1 MRFLR
6 CVLSVA
12 AMSCATADIAAAASM
27 LENFDYPYPVKRFD
41 FTSQKQPLSMAYID
55 IAPEGQ
61 ANGRTVVA
69 LHGKN
74 FCAATWETSIGALAK
89 AGYRVIA
96 PDQIGFC
103 KSSKPDRYQ
112 FGLHQLAANTHA
124 LLAHLGISKAVI
136 MGHSMGGMIAFRYAL
151 MYPQETETL
160 VTVNPL
166 GFEDW
171 KAEGVPIVT
180 IDQLYEGELKQ
191 SAQSIKAYQ
200 LDTYYGGVWKP
211 EYDRWVEML
220 AGMYDGE
227 GKQAVAWNQALTSDM
242 VFMQPVVYE
251 FANIHVPTLLLV
263 GALDNTAIGKNRAPD
278 AVKKKIGNYKELAPL
293 AASRIPGATLVMFP
307 DLGHSPQVQ
316 APQRFNEALIAG
328 LEKAVAGR

>member
-1 MRFLR
+1 MPVLR
-6 CVLSVA
+6 CLTAAVVLACAVSGSVYA
-12 AMSCATADIAAAASM
+12 APM
-27 LENFDYPYPVKRFD
+27 LENFEYPYPVKRFE

-55 IAPEGQ
+55 VAPEGQ
-61 ANGRTVVA
+61 PNGRTVVA
-69 LHGKN
+69 MHGKN
-74 FCAATWETSIGALAK
+74 FCAATWESTIKALSK

-103 KSSKPDRYQ
+103 KSSKPERYQ
-112 FGLHQLAANTHA
+112 FGLHQLAANTNA
-124 LLAHLGISKAVI
+124 LLKQLGVSKAII

-171 KAEGVPIVT
+171 KAEGVPVVT
-180 IDQLYEGELKQ
+180 VDQLFDNELKT

-200 LDTYYGGVWKP
+200 LDTYYNGQWKP
-211 EYDRWVEML
+211 EYDRWVDML

-242 VFMQPVVYE
+242 VFMQPVFYE
-251 FANIHVPTLLLV
+251 LANIKVPTLLFV
-263 GALDNTAIGKNRAPD
+263 GELDNTAIGKNRAPE
-278 AVKKKIGNYKELAPL
+278 AVRKRIGNYKEMAPKI
-293 AASRIPGATLVMFP
+293 AAKIPEATLVTFA

-316 APQRFNEALIAG
+316 APERFNEALLVG
-328 LEKAVAGR
+328 LNKALAGR

>member
-6 CVLSVA
+6 YFMSVA
-12 AMSCATADIAAAASM
+12 ALTCATVGIAAAAPM
-27 LENFDYPYPVKRFD
+27 LENFEYPYPVKRFD
-41 FTSQKQPLSMAYID
+41 FMSQKQPLSMAYID

-74 FCAATWETSIGALAK
+74 FCAATWETTIVALTK

-124 LLAHLGISKAVI
+124 LLQQLGINKAVI
-136 MGHSMGGMIAFRYAL
+136 MGHSMGGMLAFRYAL
-151 MYPQETETL
+151 MYPEETDTL

-180 IDQLYEGELKQ
+180 VDQLYQGELKT
-191 SAQSIKAYQ
+191 SAQSIRAYQ
-200 LDTYYGGVWKP
+200 LDTYYAGVWKP
-211 EYDRWVEML
+211 EYDRWVDML
-220 AGMYDGE
+220 ASMFDGE
-227 GKQAVAWNQALTSDM
+227 GKEAVAWDQALTSDM
-242 VFMQPVVYE
+242 IFMQPVVYE
-251 FANIHVPTLLLV
+251 LGNIKVPTLLLI
-263 GALDNTAIGKNRAPD
+263 GALDNTAIGKNRASEE
-278 AVKKKIGNYKELAPL
+278 VRKRIGNYKELAPKI
-293 AASRIPGATLVMFP
+293 AARIPGASLVMFP
-307 DLGHSPQVQ
+307 DLGHAPQVS
-316 APQRFNEALIAG
+316 APDRFNEALIAG
-328 LEKAVAGR
+328 LQKALMGR

>member
-1 MRFLR
+1 MPVFRYLTA
-6 CVLSVA
+6 VA
-12 AMSCATADIAAAASM
+12 ALSCAVSGGLMAAPM
-27 LENFDYPYPVKRFD
+27 LENFEYPYPVKRFE

-55 IAPEGQ
+55 VAPEGQ
-61 ANGRTVVA
+61 PNGRTVVA

-74 FCAATWETSIGALAK
+74 FCAATWESTIQALTR

-103 KSSKPDRYQ
+103 KSSKPERYQ
-112 FGLHQLAANTHA
+112 FGLHQLAANTNA
-124 LLAHLGISKAVI
+124 LLKQLGVSKAII

-171 KAEGVPIVT
+171 KAEGVPVVT
-180 IDQLYEGELKQ
+180 VDQLFDTELKT
-191 SAQSIKAYQ
+191 SAQTIKAYQ
-200 LDTYYGGVWKP
+200 LDTYYNGQWKP
-211 EYDRWVEML
+211 EYDRWVNML

-251 FANIHVPTLLLV
+251 FANIKVPTLLFV
-263 GALDNTAIGKNRAPD
+263 GELDNTAIGKNRASE
-278 AVKKKIGNYKELAPL
+278 AVRKRIGNYKEMAPKI
-293 AASRIPGATLVMFP
+293 AAKIPDATLVTFP

-316 APQRFNEALIAG
+316 APDRFNEALLGG
-328 LEKAVAGR
+328 LNKALAGR